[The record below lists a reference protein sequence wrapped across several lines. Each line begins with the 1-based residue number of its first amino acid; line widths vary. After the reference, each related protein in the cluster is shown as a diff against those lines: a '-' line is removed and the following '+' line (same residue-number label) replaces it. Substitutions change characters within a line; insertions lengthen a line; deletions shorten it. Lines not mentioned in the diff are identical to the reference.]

1 MVACD
6 SDNRGGRWPDFLE
19 LFLFLN
25 IFFLIRIILK
35 ISEVNLIMEAG
46 ERN

>member
-1 MVACD
+1 MVVCD
-6 SDNRGGRWPDFLE
+6 SDNGGGRWPDFLE
-19 LFLFLN
+19 LFLFFN
-25 IFFLIRIILK
+25 YIFLIRIILK